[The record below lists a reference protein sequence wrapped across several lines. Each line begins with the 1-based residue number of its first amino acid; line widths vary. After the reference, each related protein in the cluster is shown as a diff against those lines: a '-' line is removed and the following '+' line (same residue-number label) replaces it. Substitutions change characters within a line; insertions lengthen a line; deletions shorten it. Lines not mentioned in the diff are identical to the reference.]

1 MDWKLYRFTVER
13 ARLARRAADSHHVH
27 PTFGRVR
34 ACPTLGSAAGVIA
47 AVAPCVG
54 IGWLVTTVVGIT
66 DLVRAADR
74 DALMPFGEGRADR
87 RRRLGGATWV
97 HCIAPIIKFL
107 AGKAGSPG
115 VPDDQPEGR
124 RAEAGKDETQM
135 RILRALV
142 RWDIDELI
150 EKA

>member
-1 MDWKLYRFTVER
+1 MLLCRLVKGER
-13 ARLARRAADSHHVH
+13 I
-27 PTFGRVR
+27 
-34 ACPTLGSAAGVIA
+34 GV
-47 AVAPCVG
+47 
-54 IGWLVTTVVGIT
+54 
-66 DLVRAADR
+66 
-74 DALMPFGEGRADR
+74 DA
-87 RRRLGGATWV
+87 LGGATWV

-135 RILRALV
+135 RILRAIV